1 MSGFQLAAVL
11 VVYAVIGTVGL
22 IMMKRG
28 LPTDVSIFPLGI
40 ESALRFARRCMNP
53 LVIVG
58 FLCYAGS
65 FALSLVILAA
75 RPLSFAYPLMNA
87 VAYVAALVAAIVV
100 LGERATLVATVGL
113 VLIGVGIVLIA
124 RSL

>member
-1 MSGFQLAAVL
+1 MSGLQLTEML

-22 IMMKRG
+22 LMMKRG
-28 LPTDVSIFPLGI
+28 LPTDVSIFPLSLA
-40 ESALRFARRCMNP
+40 SALQFGRRCLNV

-75 RPLSFAYPLMNA
+75 RPLSFAYPLMAA
-87 VAYVAALVAAIVV
+87 VAYVADLVAAIVV
-100 LGERATLVATVGL
+100 LGERVTLVGVIGVA
-113 VLIGVGIVLIA
+113 LIGVGILLVA
-124 RSL
+124 RST

>member
-1 MSGFQLAAVL
+1 MSGLQLAEVL

-28 LPTDVSIFPLGI
+28 LPADVSIFPLSF
-40 ESALRFARRCMNP
+40 ESALRFGRRCLNP
-53 LVIVG
+53 LVIIG

-65 FALSLVILAA
+65 FALSLVILAV
-75 RPLSFAYPLMNA
+75 RPLSFAYPLMAA

-100 LGERATLVATVGL
+100 LGERVTLVGAIGVA
-113 VLIGVGIVLIA
+113 LIGVGILLVA
-124 RSL
+124 RSP